1 MAGPFD
7 DLIPN
12 KGSGAFDDLIPA
24 AEKPKPEDP
33 IRQKARKELKDKGLL
48 ERGNLAN
55 LTDMGR
61 KGFTLGFNDEIAAA
75 ALTPI
80 EMIRQRTFNPAEAY
94 RFAKAREDILQEEA
108 KKATGVAGMGAEI
121 LGGAAMGGRLA
132 QMGFSLM
139 RPGQSTLARI
149 GAGTAEGSIYGAT
162 SGLGDAK
169 SLSEAPAEMLKGAAI
184 GGGAGGALTAAAP
197 IVNTLGRN
205 AMGWASATVNP
216 EGFAQRQLAR
226 ALSESGMTPSRVAQE
241 VAVGNAAGQP
251 YTIADALGNPGQ
263 RMLSSVARAPG
274 TGRTQVVDFLDAR
287 QGDQG
292 RRLANI
298 LAEGFD
304 APRTAAQAR
313 TAMETALRNTAN
325 INYGNARASAGA
337 VDVTPA
343 IQKADDFLQPGVTKL
358 FRPADNI
365 AENSIEKVVSR
376 AKAYLTDGKSQVT
389 DFQQALYAKQELD
402 NLIETSSASIQKQL
416 IPIKK
421 ALDDALVASSAPYA
435 KARDTFR
442 EQSKAIEA
450 IDTGRTAA
458 TRGRTEDTTA
468 AFGALSPEAQQGFRT
483 GYADKLIETIQGPAS
498 GVNKARDFTSL
509 SAQAELPYFAAQ
521 GPSANPNLMTT
532 RPQEMMGAIGRENR
546 MFQTREHAMG
556 GSKTKDNF
564 ADAEATSVDPVGIL
578 GNLAGGNYAT
588 ALRNLAGRSSGTLS
602 GYTPQ
607 VREQLARLLL
617 AGDGATLEPM
627 LRQIAGNDEAR
638 RRLLASYL
646 SGALAGTGQGQS
658 SVRR

>member
-1 MAGPFD
+1 MANWYDSAPASGDKPKNWFD
-7 DLIPN
+7 DAP
-12 KGSGAFDDLIPA
+12 PQ
-24 AEKPKPEDP
+24 EDP
-33 IRQKARKELKDKGLL
+33 IRQKARKELQDKGLL
-48 ERGNLAN
+48 DRGNLAN

-61 KGFTLGFNDEIAAA
+61 KGYTLGFNDEMTAA

-132 QMGFSLM
+132 QGGLSLM

-149 GAGTAEGSIYGAT
+149 GAGTVEGGLYGAT

-169 SLSEAPAEMLKGAAI
+169 SLSEAPAEMLKGGAI
-184 GGGAGGALTAAAP
+184 GAGAGGAITAAAP
-197 IVNTLGRN
+197 IVSTLGRN

-241 VAVGNAAGQP
+241 VAAGNAAGQP

-274 TGRTQVVDFLDAR
+274 TGRTQTVDFLDAR

-292 RRLANI
+292 RRLAAI
-298 LAEGFD
+298 LSEGFD
-304 APRTAAQAR
+304 APQTAAQTRA
-313 TAMETALRNTAN
+313 AMETARGNAAN
-325 INYGNARASAGA
+325 VNYGAARAQAGA

-343 IQKADDFLQPGVTKL
+343 ITEADNFLQPGVTRML
-358 FRPADNI
+358 NPGNNI
-365 AENSIEKVVSR
+365 ADDTVEAAVRR
-376 AKAYLTDGKSQVT
+376 ARAFLTDGRSQIT
-389 DFQQALYAKQELD
+389 DFSGAQRAKMELD
-402 NLIETSSASIQKQL
+402 AMIEGARPTVQRQL
-416 IPIKK
+416 IPIRN
-421 ALDDALVASSAPYA
+421 ALDNALATSSPPYA
-435 KARDTFR
+435 QARNQFR
-442 EQSKAIEA
+442 QQSQAIEA
-450 IDTGRTAA
+450 IDTGRAAA

-468 AFGALSPEAQQGFRT
+468 AFAGLGPDAQQGFRV
-483 GYADKLIETIQGPAS
+483 GYVDPLIEKMQGPAA

-509 SAQAELPYFAAQ
+509 SAEAELPYFAAQ
-521 GPSANPNLMTT
+521 GPGRSQNVAAT
-532 RPQEMMGAIGRENR
+532 RPQEMMAGIGRENR
-546 MFQTREHAMG
+546 MFETRAAATG
-556 GSKTKDNF
+556 GSKTADNL
-564 ADAEATSVDPVGIL
+564 ADMQSTGVDPVGIIS
-578 GNLAGGNYAT
+578 NLASGTIGGYGA
-588 ALRNLAGRSSGTLS
+588 ALRNLMGRSSGTLS

-617 AGDGATLEPM
+617 AGDGTTLEPM

-638 RRLLASYL
+638 RRILASYL

-658 SVRR
+658 SARR

>member
-33 IRQKARKELKDKGLL
+33 IRQKARKELQDKGLL
-48 ERGNLAN
+48 NRSALSNM
-55 LTDMGR
+55 TDMVR
-61 KGFTLGFNDEIAAA
+61 KGYTLGFIDEIAAA

-80 EMIRQRTFNPAEAY
+80 EMIRQGTWNPAEAY
-94 RFAKAREDILQEEA
+94 RYAKASEDILQEEA

-132 QMGFSLM
+132 QSGLSLM
-139 RPGQSTLARI
+139 RPGQSTLRRI
-149 GAGTAEGSIYGAT
+149 GAGTVEGGIYGAT
-162 SGLGDAK
+162 SGAGDAK
-169 SLSEAPAEMLKGAAI
+169 SLSEVPMEMLKGGAI
-184 GGGAGGALTAAAP
+184 GAGTGTALTAAAP

-226 ALSESGMTPSRVAQE
+226 ALAESGMTPSRVAQE
-241 VAVGNAAGQP
+241 VAAGNAAGQP

-263 RMLSSVARAPG
+263 RMLSNVARAPG
-274 TGRTQVVDFLDAR
+274 IGRTQVVDFLDAR

-292 RRLANI
+292 RRLAAI

-304 APRTAAQAR
+304 APQTAAQTR
-313 TAMETALRNTAN
+313 TAMETARRNTAN
-325 INYGNARASAGA
+325 INYGDARASAGA

-343 IQKADDFLQPGVTKL
+343 IREADNFLEPGVTRL
-358 FRPADNI
+358 MNPGNNI
-365 AENSIEKVVSR
+365 ADDTVEAAVRR
-376 AKAYLTDGKSQVT
+376 ARAFLTDGRSQIT
-389 DFQQALYAKQELD
+389 DFTGAHRAKMELD
-402 NLIETSSASIQKQL
+402 AMIEGARPTVQRQL
-416 IPIKK
+416 IPIRN
-421 ALDDALVASSAPYA
+421 ALDNALAASSQPYA
-435 KARDTFR
+435 QASNQFR
-442 EQSKAIEA
+442 QQSQAIDA
-450 IDTGRTAA
+450 VDTGRAAA
-458 TRGRTEDTTA
+458 TRGRPEDTMA
-468 AFGALSPEAQQGFRT
+468 AFGALTPEAQQGFRV
-483 GYADKLIETIQGPAS
+483 GYVDPLIEKAQGAAF

-546 MFQTREHAMG
+546 MFQTR
-556 GSKTKDNF
+556 
-564 ADAEATSVDPVGIL
+564 AEATGNSKTAENLMDMQSTGVDPVGVL

-588 ALRNLAGRSSGTLS
+588 ALRNLMGRSSGTLS